1 MWKIPFVGS
10 QQIRNKD
17 IGYEKQMPEDE
28 NQKIRKSDRT
38 REAEYVGII
47 WSGKVPLLLLTSGE
61 S

>member
-1 MWKIPFVGS
+1 
-10 QQIRNKD
+10 
-17 IGYEKQMPEDE
+17 MPEDE
-28 NQKIRKSDRT
+28 NQKIQKSDRT